1 MRREP
6 LRELILSLLKFG
18 GFYLSENKSVKLNI
32 LICYIFFISV
42 FYEIYFIC
50 LTFNRKDN
58 EISQTMVILS
68 ICFYRAQDDKNR
80 ML

>member
-1 MRREP
+1 M
-6 LRELILSLLKFG
+6 LYFLYFC
-18 GFYLSENKSVKLNI
+18 F
-32 LICYIFFISV
+32 
-42 FYEIYFIC
+42 FYEICFIC
-50 LTFNRKDN
+50 LTFDRKDN

>member
-42 FYEIYFIC
+42 FFTKYVLF
-50 LTFNRKDN
+50 
-58 EISQTMVILS
+58 V
-68 ICFYRAQDDKNR
+68 
-80 ML
+80 